1 MGGRR
6 KKGEAMKRAPELRTL
21 SEDHHH
27 GLVHAR
33 RLRRAAEGDEPH
45 PVEATAR
52 DFLDF
57 WQKDTSIHFRRRKR
71 CSSR

>member
-6 KKGEAMKRAPELRTL
+6 KKGEAMRRAPELRTL

-33 RLRRAAEGDEPH
+33 RFRRLADEGYAP
-45 PVEATAR
+45 EATAR

-57 WQKDTSIHFRRRKR
+57 WQKDTSVHLR
-71 CSSR
+71 SHEL

>member
-6 KKGEAMKRAPELRTL
+6 KKGEAMRRAPELRTL

-33 RLRRAAEGDEPH
+33 RFRRVADEGYAP
-45 PVEATAR
+45 EATAR

-57 WQKDTSIHFRRRKR
+57 WQKDTSVHLR
-71 CSSR
+71 SHEL